1 MRHKPQCEDHFP
13 EISFNR
19 LKEKDSPKLKMGI
32 IRLLHAG
39 AAGLSSFFAFIWCL
53 DIDSFQP

>member
-1 MRHKPQCEDHFP
+1 MRYKPQCEDHFP

-39 AAGLSSFFAFIWCL
+39 AAGLSSFFAFI
-53 DIDSFQP
+53 